1 VIDAVRL
8 IKLALNN
15 GVAGQLD
22 GPSSYL
28 MKSPH
33 NQRPDADAR
42 RMTEEFI
49 TAHTRRPAGG
59 RAQELAAD
67 STAD

>member
-1 VIDAVRL
+1 MIDAVRL

-15 GVAGQLD
+15 GLAGQLD

-33 NQRPDADAR
+33 DQRPDAEAR
-42 RMTEEFI
+42 EMTEEFI
-49 TAHTRRPAGG
+49 AENARKAPGE
-59 RAQELAAD
+59 RAKELA
-67 STAD
+67 TEQT